1 MRQVSCRFLSLSLV
15 LALTACQAFSPD
27 SAKEQGNDESPAMNG
42 AVSGSKEKDGHY
54 QGLQQALLAEGSKN
68 SDLFSV
74 TDQPLAPAAL
84 EDGVSKV
91 QAAADNKGDRYTD
104 RDLWDRLRDQFRM
117 DLEKDNARIK
127 AQRDW
132 YVRNPR
138 YIERTTERASR
149 YLAYI
154 VSELEERDM
163 PGELALLPIVES
175 AFDPFAYSHGRASGL
190 WQFIPSTGRAYGMDQ
205 NWWYDGRRDVI
216 ASTEGAL
223 TYLESLSRRFDDDY
237 ELALAAY
244 NAGGGRVNSARR
256 RNNNSGQPTDY
267 WSLPLPRETR
277 DYVPKL
283 LALAQ
288 VIAEPEKYGIKLAPL
303 PDQPYFQV
311 VNIGS
316 QLDLAQAAELAD
328 VTIEEIYL
336 LNPSFNRWATSPEG
350 PHRLLVPYDAAERLE
365 TALIDLPVEDR
376 MTWQTYEVK
385 SGDSLGR
392 IAQQFRTT
400 ISAIRENNNI
410 RGNTIRTGQN
420 LLIPV
425 AGRDDNA
432 YALSEGQRSQNRQVR
447 QGNGKHKLEHR
458 VKPGDTFWDL
468 ARAHKVSVGNLASW
482 NGMAPG
488 DPLRLGQTLVIWQDG
503 EGAGTT
509 ASNSNSSQN
518 QRDGMVRRIGYQVRS
533 GDNLSIIANRFNVR
547 VNEIT
552 QWNDINS
559 GQYLQPGQNLTL
571 YVDIRNSP

>member
-1 MRQVSCRFLSLSLV
+1 MRQVSYRLVSISLV
-15 LALTACQAFSPD
+15 LSLTACQAFSPD
-27 SAKEQGNDESPAMNG
+27 SSEPRETGDAASLNG
-42 AVSGSKEKDGHY
+42 TVAAETEDSSRPVVPLIATDAVT
-54 QGLQQALLAEGSKN
+54 GLVLVS
-68 SDLFSV
+68 
-74 TDQPLAPAAL
+74 DQPLAPASL

-91 QAAADNKGDRYTD
+91 QAAANSQNEAEQQK
-104 RDLWDRLRDQFRM
+104 DLWDRLRKQFRL
-117 DLEKDNARIK
+117 DLDNDNARIE
-127 AQRDW
+127 AQRNW
-132 YVRNPR
+132 YVRNPS

-154 VSELEERDM
+154 VSELEARDM

-190 WQFIPSTGRAYGMDQ
+190 WQFIPSTGRAYGMEQ
-205 NWWYDGRRDVI
+205 NWWYDGRRDVT

-223 TYLESLSRRFDDDY
+223 TYLESLARRFDDDY

-256 RNNNSGQPTDY
+256 RNANAGKPTDY

-288 VIAEPEKYGIKLAPL
+288 VIADPEKYGIELASL
-303 PDQPYFQV
+303 PDQPYFKV
-311 VNIGS
+311 VDIGS
-316 QLDLAQAAELAD
+316 QLDLAQAADMAE
-328 VTIEEIYL
+328 VSIEEIYL
-336 LNPSFNRWATSPEG
+336 LNPSYNRWATSPEG

-365 TALIDLPVEDR
+365 NALADLPMASR
-376 MTWQTYEVK
+376 LTWQTYEVK
-385 SGDSLGR
+385 AGDSLGR

-400 ISAIRENNNI
+400 ISAIRENNTI
-410 RGNTIRTGQN
+410 RSNTIRIGQE

-432 YALSEGQRSQNRQVR
+432 YALSEGQRGQSRQQR
-447 QGNGKHKLEHR
+447 QGDGKHKLEHR

-468 ARAHKVSVGNLASW
+468 SRAHNVSVGKLASW

-488 DPLRLGQTLVIWQDG
+488 DPLRLGQTLVIWQ
-503 EGAGTT
+503 EGGSNTST
-509 ASNSNSSQN
+509 ASNNQA

-533 GDNLSIIANRFNVR
+533 GDNLSRIANRFNVR
-547 VNEIT
+547 VGEIT

-559 GQYLQPGQNLTL
+559 GQYLQPGQHLTL